1 MARTAHDTRDKLIT
15 IGQHL
20 FAEQGVFRVPL
31 RTVIEQAGQKN
42 TSALHYHFGGRE
54 GLLNAII
61 DRHNVGIEAERAVM
75 LDELRTAGREGDL
88 AAIVATFVLPFA
100 RKLESVEGR
109 EFLRV
114 VAQLSDLFDFWD
126 EGPPKTPAE
135 AHVSLVMMAR
145 SIPDQPP
152 AVRHA
157 RVTTILMLVSDAL
170 ALRARQID
178 QQRQLPLS
186 NKAFIANLIDMSV
199 GALHAPNLAR

>member
-61 DRHNVGIEAERAVM
+61 ERHNVGIESERAEM
-75 LDELRTAGREGDL
+75 LDELRVNGSVGD
-88 AAIVATFVLPFA
+88 AAAVVAAFVLPFA
-100 RKLESVEGR
+100 RKLETSEGR

-114 VAQLSDLFDFWD
+114 IAQLSDLFDFWD
-126 EGPPKTPAE
+126 EGPP
-135 AHVSLVMMAR
+135 
-145 SIPDQPP
+145 
-152 AVRHA
+152 
-157 RVTTILMLVSDAL
+157 
-170 ALRARQID
+170 
-178 QQRQLPLS
+178 
-186 NKAFIANLIDMSV
+186 
-199 GALHAPNLAR
+199 

>member
-1 MARTAHDTRDKLIT
+1 VARTAHDTRDKLIT

-61 DRHNVGIEAERAVM
+61 DRHNIGIEDERAVM
-75 LDELRTAGREGDL
+75 LDELRTAGRESEL
-88 AAIVATFVLPFA
+88 AAIVGTFVLPFA
-100 RKLESVEGR
+100 RKLESAEGR

-114 VAQLSDLFDFWD
+114 IAQLSDRFDFWD
-126 EGPPKTPAE
+126 EGPPQTPAE
-135 AHVSLVMMAR
+135 AHTALVMMAR
-145 SIPDQPP
+145 SIPHQPP
-152 AVRHA
+152 AIRHA

-178 QQRQLPLS
+178 QERQLPLS

-199 GALHAPNLAR
+199 GALQAPNLAR

>member
-61 DRHNVGIEAERAVM
+61 ERHNVGIEEERAAM
-75 LDELRTAGREGDL
+75 LIALRSAELEDDVPAVVRA
-88 AAIVATFVLPFA
+88 FVLPFA
-100 RKLESVEGR
+100 RKLETVEGR

-114 VAQLSDLFDFWD
+114 IAQLSDLFDFWED
-126 EGPPKTPAE
+126 GPPGTPTE
-135 AHVSLVMMAR
+135 AHAVMVMLAA
-145 SIPDQPP
+145 
-152 AVRHA
+152 AVPGQSSAIRHE
-157 RVTTILMLVSDAL
+157 RVTTLLMLIADAL
-170 ALRARQID
+170 ALRARRIEQR
-178 QQRQLPLS
+178 RQLALS
-186 NKAFIANLIDMSV
+186 NAQFIANLVDMSV
-199 GALHAPNLAR
+199 GALQAPSLSE